1 LELYSISSGVP
12 NFFVADNFLNSL
24 WICERQIDQLGYAPA
39 NAALVARD
47 RGRPRY
53 LGALSYPTS
62 LIHMKE
68 NCEKLLLAMDE
79 KLWLRMVVCFIPG
92 LVVGK
97 LAGLFPG
104 VVLGVLGTVL
114 LVAGVGIFLAW
125 PRLRALATTED
136 EEETDEAKETE
147 NLRSSLPVAE
157 QRPAAEYVKL
167 MTELLDSFDGSSAEA
182 IDAVH
187 TEIMVNPKLTY
198 VEAIEL
204 AHRRKRIQVGKR

>member
-1 LELYSISSGVP
+1 
-12 NFFVADNFLNSL
+12 
-24 WICERQIDQLGYAPA
+24 
-39 NAALVARD
+39 
-47 RGRPRY
+47 
-53 LGALSYPTS
+53 
-62 LIHMKE
+62 
-68 NCEKLLLAMDE
+68 MDD

-125 PRLRALATTED
+125 PRLRVLATTGD
-136 EEETDEAKETE
+136 DDEADEAQE
-147 NLRSSLPVAE
+147 AANQRPSLSVAE
-157 QRPAAEYVKL
+157 QRPAAEYAKL
-167 MTELLDSFDGSSAEA
+167 MTELLDSFGGSSAEA
-182 IDAVH
+182 VDAVH

>member
-1 LELYSISSGVP
+1 M
-12 NFFVADNFLNSL
+12 N
-24 WICERQIDQLGYAPA
+24 
-39 NAALVARD
+39 
-47 RGRPRY
+47 
-53 LGALSYPTS
+53 
-62 LIHMKE
+62 E

-136 EEETDEAKETE
+136 DEEADEAKETA
-147 NLRSSLPVAE
+147 NLRPSLPVAE
-157 QRPAAEYVKL
+157 QRPATEYAKL
-167 MTELLDSFDGSSAEA
+167 MTELLDSFGGLSAEA